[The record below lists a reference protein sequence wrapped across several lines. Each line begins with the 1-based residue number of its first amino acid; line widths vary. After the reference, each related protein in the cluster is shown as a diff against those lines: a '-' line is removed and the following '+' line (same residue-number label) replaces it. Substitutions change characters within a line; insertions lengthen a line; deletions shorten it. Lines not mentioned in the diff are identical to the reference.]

1 SPLCSSLSINV
12 PILRESNSAT
22 LIQIVKRTAE
32 TSNFKIEVYYIPT
45 YPSYYEWIFHV
56 NWILDLKNLS
66 KPKITGLTVCLSSS
80 QSSIP
85 THVICQGLEYNEVSV
100 GQVMMAFSRGI
111 NLNSDMEVQQALT
124 RTLMNILEKFF
135 TGKLNSDEETH
146 AVKALVRSYISH
158 ITLKPPHTGNK
169 SASKD
174 DRNKLEGKKT
184 EKESASFT
192 IRNNTR
198 YSGYCVEFPG
208 DEGTTRVNLACLL
221 ANAGGAL

>member
-135 TGKLNSDEETH
+135 TGKLNSFE
-146 AVKALVRSYISH
+146 AYL
-158 ITLKPPHTGNK
+158 
-169 SASKD
+169 
-174 DRNKLEGKKT
+174 
-184 EKESASFT
+184 ESASFT